1 MPANVEDDKHY
12 AVKVTRAIKFSP
24 NDKKLWKPGA
34 GYTMS
39 GAAVKQALAVDG
51 QADAL
56 EVGDEV
62 TLA

>member
-1 MPANVEDDKHY
+1 MPANVDDDKHY
-12 AVKVTRAIKFSP
+12 AVKVIMAIKFSP
-24 NDKKLWKPGA
+24 TDKKVWRPGP

-39 GAAVKQALAVDG
+39 GAAIKAALAVEG